1 MQKINISDTIN
12 SEYLDYFYID
22 YDNWCK
28 NLLDGLF
35 YIEHLSKE
43 QFLNRIKTYGDWL
56 NLQKDVGMI
65 DDDRI

>member
-22 YDNWCK
+22 YHNWCK